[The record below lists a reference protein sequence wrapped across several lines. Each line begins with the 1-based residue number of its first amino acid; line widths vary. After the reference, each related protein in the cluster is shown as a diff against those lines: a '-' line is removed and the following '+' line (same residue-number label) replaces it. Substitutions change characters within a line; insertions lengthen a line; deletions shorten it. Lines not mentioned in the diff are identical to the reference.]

1 MTQRTIGDVLTHA
14 QRQLTACSD
23 SPRLDAEVLLA
34 MQLGVSR
41 AQLFARPESL
51 MSEQDGERFNQLLTR
66 RLNGEPIAHILG
78 YREFWSLQ
86 LDVTPAT
93 LIPRPETELLVELA
107 LERIPVSATLDIA
120 DLGTGSG
127 AIALAVASERPH
139 CRIVASDTSEEALVV
154 ARCNATQ
161 LGLVNVEFQQ
171 SDWYQAL
178 GSACFDLIL
187 SNPPYIRSDDPHL
200 AQGDVR
206 FDPPTALIS
215 GVDGLDALRCIVGNA
230 AQHLRPGGWLMV
242 EHGYDQG
249 EAVVGLFVAAGFT
262 EITTVNDLGGQPRV
276 SLGRFQTEI
285 GANINPQ

>member
-1 MTQRTIGDVLTHA
+1 MSHSDHKPQRSIGDVLTHS
-14 QRQLTACSD
+14 QQQLAACSD

-34 MQLGVSR
+34 KVLGVSR
-41 AQLFARPESL
+41 AQLFARPESPV
-51 MSEQDGERFNQLLTR
+51 SEQDDERFKQLLAR

-120 DLGTGSG
+120 DMGTGSG

-139 CRIVASDTSEEALVV
+139 CRIVATDTSGEALAV
-154 ARCNATQ
+154 ARRNATQ
-161 LGLVNVEFQQ
+161 LGLTNVEFLHG
-171 SDWYQAL
+171 DWYQAL
-178 GSACFDLIL
+178 GATRFDVIL

-200 AQGDVR
+200 VQGDVR
-206 FDPPTALIS
+206 FDPHAALVS

-230 AQHLRPGGWLMV
+230 AQHLRPGGWLLV
-242 EHGYDQG
+242 EHGYDQKA
-249 EAVVGLFVAAGFT
+249 AVKGLFVAAGFS

-276 SLGRFQTEI
+276 SFGRHQT
-285 GANINPQ
+285 